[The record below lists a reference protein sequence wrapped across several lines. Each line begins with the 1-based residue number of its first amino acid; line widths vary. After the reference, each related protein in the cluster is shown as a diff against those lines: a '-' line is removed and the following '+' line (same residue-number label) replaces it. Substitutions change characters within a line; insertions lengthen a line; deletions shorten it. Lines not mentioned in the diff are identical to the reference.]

1 MGKVK
6 KIIELELSYDI
17 DKLINAQKVLIESTK
32 KIESDQKIIDFQEDI
47 LTILKAFKNMNP
59 RNVGIN

>member
-17 DKLINAQKVLIESTK
+17 DELIGAQKVLIESTK
-32 KIESDQKIIDFQEDI
+32 KRVSNQKIIDFQEDI

>member
-17 DKLINAQKVLIESTK
+17 DELIGAQKVLIESTK
-32 KIESDQKIIDFQEDI
+32 KRVSNQKIIDFQEDI

-59 RNVGIN
+59 INVGIN

>member
-17 DKLINAQKVLIESTK
+17 DKLIGAQKVLIESTK
-32 KIESDQKIIDFQEDI
+32 KRVSNQKIIDFQEDI

>member
-17 DKLINAQKVLIESTK
+17 DQLIGAQKVLIESTK
-32 KIESDQKIIDFQEDI
+32 KRVSNQKIIDFQEDI

>member
-1 MGKVK
+1 MGKAK

>member
-6 KIIELELSYDI
+6 KIIELELVYDI
-17 DKLINAQKVLIESTK
+17 DVLIGAQKVLIESTK
-32 KIESDQKIIDFQEDI
+32 KRVSNQKIIDFQEDI
-47 LTILKAFKNMNP
+47 LLILKAFKNMNP

>member
-1 MGKVK
+1 MGKAK

-17 DKLINAQKVLIESTK
+17 DELIGAQKVLIESTK
-32 KIESDQKIIDFQEDI
+32 KRVSNQKIIDFQEDI